1 MSSNNSR
8 HTVAAYPFS
17 KREDGGV
24 SDEKQ
29 KQQQQQQQHEMDA
42 ETGLR
47 QLKAELDSIPDNMK
61 ASFVH
66 AQHVAPDLVCD
77 QHLSRFLYAE
87 GYDVKLAARRVV
99 NYWKHRNKVFG
110 EDYTFPLTL
119 SGAMKSHIQSLY
131 DGFLNLLPLKDNFGR
146 AIIFS
151 DPIKLAPARFDNQ
164 VRVWWYLVHVAMNDD
179 VALRNG
185 FIIISNA
192 RSTTLNNF
200 DAKTTAAICTSGD
213 RFFPIR
219 WRQTH
224 CCHTNPVFPLVAAM
238 VKSVLSKEQRETFVL
253 HNGTC
258 EQVLE
263 SFREEGIPKECLPT
277 DLGGSIIVSPER
289 FVRERLTVE
298 GCFKS
303 EESDNASQ
311 LCVRSTEN
319 AMGST
324 VDSGMQVPEKK
335 PIDHMKTAKKKASNA
350 TKQSVQPGR
359 PGDPRMNAAV
369 QAKLEDPDLPLLEAL
384 AAGGFVFEDI
394 NKPGVKS
401 SEVRD
406 KDGVTVYQ
414 RRNQLLRRL
423 RKERKRAQI

>member
-8 HTVAAYPFS
+8 LSTVSFPFWS
-17 KREDGGV
+17 GKGG
-24 SDEKQ
+24 SMSEE
-29 KQQQQQQQHEMDA
+29 QQQQQTQTHEMDA
-42 ETGLR
+42 ESGLR
-47 QLKAELDSIPDNMK
+47 LLKVELDNIPDNVK
-61 ASFVH
+61 TSFVH
-66 AQHVAPDLVCD
+66 AQHAAPDLVCD

-87 GYDVKLAARRVV
+87 GYNAQLAARRIVS
-99 NYWKHRNKVFG
+99 YWEHRKKVFG
-110 EDYTFPLTL
+110 EDYILPLTL
-119 SGAMKSHIQSLY
+119 SGAMKNHVQSLY
-131 DGFLNLLPLKDNFGR
+131 DGYLSLLPLKDNFGR

-151 DPIKLAPARFDNQ
+151 NPIKLLPSKFDNQ
-164 VRVWWYLVHVAMNDD
+164 VRIWWYLVHVAMEDD

-185 FIIISNA
+185 FVIVSNA
-192 RSTTLNNF
+192 RNTSLTNF
-200 DAKTTAAICTSGD
+200 DAKSTAAICTSGD

-238 VKSVLSKEQRETFVL
+238 VKSVLSQEQRETFVV

-258 EQVLE
+258 EQVVE
-263 SFREEGIPKECLPT
+263 SFREKGILKECLPT
-277 DLGGSIIVSPER
+277 DLGGSILVSPEL
-289 FVRERLTVE
+289 FIRERMATE
-298 GCFKS
+298 GCFTS
-303 EESDNASQ
+303 EESDDASQ
-311 LCVRSTEN
+311 LCMRRSKN
-319 AMGST
+319 VVGSS
-324 VDSGMQVPEKK
+324 VDAALLVPEKK
-335 PIDHMKTAKKKASNA
+335 AYAQVKKAKKKASSTA

-384 AAGGFVFEDI
+384 AVGGFIFEDI

-423 RKERKRAQI
+423 RKERKRTQI